1 MLQQA
6 GGIVGHSSQP
16 LFQPRH
22 VGLAAGQNRPQ
33 FRADP
38 ADLVVAGLRLH
49 LQEEGQLGHPRLE
62 LGIFVGAHA
71 IGLFVGRLLLL
82 EGHVEIC
89 RNGEVV
95 GR

>member
-1 MLQQA
+1 M
-6 GGIVGHSSQP
+6 
-16 LFQPRH
+16 
-22 VGLAAGQNRPQ
+22 
-33 FRADP
+33 
-38 ADLVVAGLRLH
+38 AGLRLH

-62 LGIFVGAHA
+62 LGIFVVA
-71 IGLFVGRLLLL
+71 IGQALAFAELFVGRLLLL